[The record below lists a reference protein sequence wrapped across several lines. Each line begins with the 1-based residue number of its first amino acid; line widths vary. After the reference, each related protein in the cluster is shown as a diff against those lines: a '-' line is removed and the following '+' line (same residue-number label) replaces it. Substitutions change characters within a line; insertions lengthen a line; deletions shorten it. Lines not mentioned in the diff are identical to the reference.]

1 PTRRSSDLY
10 ATHSHTDLGY
20 ALTLLYKRVL
30 VAYTSVQSQHHLCQ
44 AKNYS
49 FLRVNRQCGA
59 VLPEHGHQ
67 WLAELSQGLL
77 PTLPAHNLLVILCCR
92 QSAAYLPVTTKQNLA
107 ADAGNSPYD
116 IPAELH
122 SAPLLPAPLQL
133 SCALIKPHPSCLIV
147 CQPRAM
153 LASIVSLDLPLAGQ
167 PRRAV
172 ESLRPKTHC
181 LLAFQREYH

>member
-59 VLPEHGHQ
+59 VLPEHGDQ

-77 PTLPAHNLLVILCCR
+77 PTLHAHNLLVILCCR
-92 QSAAYLPVTTKQNLA
+92 QSAAYLTVTTKQNMA

-116 IPAELH
+116 IPAVLH
-122 SAPLLPAPLQL
+122 SAPHLPARLL
-133 SCALIKPHPSCLIV
+133 LGRVLIKPHPSCLSV
-147 CQPRAM
+147 YYLLAM
-153 LASIVSLDLPLAGQ
+153 LVSIAWPDLLLVSQLRQ
-167 PRRAV
+167 AV
-172 ESLRPKTHC
+172 GSRHLKTHC
-181 LLAFQREYH
+181 LLAFQHGYH